1 MLCENKYIRFDWA
14 AKRMQRDKANFAVLE
29 GLVTVLLNEYITIIE
44 LLESEGNQ
52 DKSDTKFNRVDI
64 KVKNSKGEIIFAE
77 MKCGNAYFAE

>member
-64 KVKNSKGEIIFAE
+64 KAKHSKGEIIIAE
-77 MKCGNAYFAE
+77 VKCGNAYFAE

>member
-1 MLCENKYIRFDWA
+1 MLSENKYIRFDWE

-29 GLVTVLLNEYITIIE
+29 GLVTVLLNENITIIE

-64 KVKNSKGEIIFAE
+64 KAKNSKGEIIIAE
-77 MKCGNAYFAE
+77 VKCGNAYFAE

>member
-29 GLVTVLLNEYITIIE
+29 GLVTVLLNENITIIE

-64 KVKNSKGEIIFAE
+64 KAKISKGEIIIAE
-77 MKCGNAYFAE
+77 VKCGNAYFAE

>member
-64 KVKNSKGEIIFAE
+64 KAKNSKGEIIIAE
-77 MKCGNAYFAE
+77 VKCGNAYFAE

>member
-29 GLVTVLLNEYITIIE
+29 GLVTVLLNEHITIIE

-64 KVKNSKGEIIFAE
+64 KAKNSKEEIIFAE

>member
-29 GLVTVLLNEYITIIE
+29 GLVTVLLNEHITIIE

-64 KVKNSKGEIIFAE
+64 KAKNSKGEIIFAE
-77 MKCGNAYFAE
+77 V